1 MTISARTASAVL
13 LALLAGLPAAAEL
26 SAAEARG
33 RAIYFGEEGSA
44 LDTATAEIGT
54 MDVDLPASSFPCA
67 SCHGERGIG
76 RAERGVVP
84 SDLSRDAL
92 TRPYDVKAAAGRVR
106 PPYTEDLF
114 RRALNEGVD
123 SGGTGLNE
131 AMPRFDL
138 SEDDVSDL
146 WAFLDKLRQEND
158 PGLGDEQIRV
168 AVALPLSGA
177 SSATGPSMFAVADA
191 LAAAVNANGGVHGR
205 ALVLVPYDREVDA
218 PPADVFAVLGA
229 SEPVAGVPTISPSF
243 SEAPGHFAYSLMGGR
258 DEQVAALRAFA
269 IQSLGVTH
277 ITDVICGTPAE
288 GGIALLG
295 DPACNSDSASAER
308 LLVPFDV
315 FSQVPAEARAVWPDE
330 VWVALPI
337 DFSRISEG
345 AQASFARIRATAKV
359 RPVAPIAEAEIYSA
373 GVLAVEALMRS
384 GRGVT
389 RTRFGEQIEAIQ
401 GFVGAMTPPLSYS
414 ANDHVGANGAYIV
427 SYDVALGRLSAE
439 GLWIDPA
446 REGH

>member
-1 MTISARTASAVL
+1 
-13 LALLAGLPAAAEL
+13 
-26 SAAEARG
+26 
-33 RAIYFGEEGSA
+33 
-44 LDTATAEIGT
+44 
-54 MDVDLPASSFPCA
+54 
-67 SCHGERGIG
+67 
-76 RAERGVVP
+76 
-84 SDLSRDAL
+84 
-92 TRPYDVKAAAGRVR
+92 
-106 PPYTEDLF
+106 
-114 RRALNEGVD
+114 
-123 SGGTGLNE
+123 
-131 AMPRFDL
+131 
-138 SEDDVSDL
+138 
-146 WAFLDKLRQEND
+146 
-158 PGLGDEQIRV
+158 
-168 AVALPLSGA
+168 
-177 SSATGPSMFAVADA
+177 
-191 LAAAVNANGGVHGR
+191 
-205 ALVLVPYDREVDA
+205 
-218 PPADVFAVLGA
+218 
-229 SEPVAGVPTISPSF
+229 
-243 SEAPGHFAYSLMGGR
+243 MGGR

-277 ITDVICGTPAE
+277 IADIICGAPAE

-439 GLWIDPA
+439 GTWIDPA